1 MLPPVSHKGNTH
13 RQYNLILPMYITI
26 SSSPLAE
33 FNTVTSFL
41 SFTNPHAR
49 VWSEAWR
56 VLYII
61 IALLWHPVIEL
72 VVQS

>member
-1 MLPPVSHKGNTH
+1 MC
-13 RQYNLILPMYITI
+13 ITI
-26 SSSPLAE
+26 SNGLLAE

-41 SFTNPHAR
+41 SFTNLHAR